1 MTKLPKRMCT
11 RVLVL
16 SLLSSLAL
24 MADQVTLKNG
34 DRVTG
39 QIVKKDGDK
48 LTVKSE
54 LMGDVTIPWAAVTSI
69 SSSGPLVVVLPGGK
83 SVSGA
88 LSTSDGALQVA
99 TSSGTETAPL
109 AEVAAVRNADEQKQ
123 WERLQHPGL
132 LELWAGYVD
141 VGLALARGNAET
153 STFTTAFNAARATR
167 TDRIT
172 LQFNE
177 IYATALISGKSAAT
191 AQAVRGGLDYNRNFG
206 PRLFLDLFNQYEY
219 DKFQDLDLRVV
230 LGGGFGFNAV
240 KGPRSQLDLV
250 GGLDYDRAQFST
262 PLTRNSAEGYFGDDW
277 SYKLSGASSLT
288 QSFRIFPNF
297 TSGGEYRMNFDLGAA
312 TRLKKWLSWQLTAS
326 DRFLSDPVGG
336 RKKNDVLLTT
346 GFRVSFAR

>member
-1 MTKLPKRMCT
+1 MTNLPNRMWI
-11 RVLVL
+11 RVL
-16 SLLSSLAL
+16 LLSALASLAL
-24 MADQVTLKNG
+24 LADQVTLKNG
-34 DRVTG
+34 DRITG

-48 LTVKSE
+48 LTMKSE
-54 LMGDVTIPWAAVTSI
+54 LMGEVTIPWAAVTSI

-88 LSTSDGALQVA
+88 LSTSGGSLEVA
-99 TSSGTETAPL
+99 TTSGNETAPL
-109 AEVAAVRNADEQKQ
+109 AEVSAVRNADEQKQ
-123 WERLQHPGL
+123 WERLQHPRL

-141 VGLALARGNAET
+141 LGLSLTRGNAET
-153 STFTTAFNAARATR
+153 STFTTTFNATRATR
-167 TDRIT
+167 ADKVT

-191 AQAVRGGLDYNRNFG
+191 AQAVRGGLDYNRDFG
-206 PRLFLDLFNQYEY
+206 SRLFVDLFNQYEY

-240 KGPRSQLDLV
+240 KGDRSQLDVV
-250 GGLDYDRAQFST
+250 GGLDYDRAKFST

-277 SYKLSGASSLT
+277 SYKISSLQ

-297 TSGGEYRMNFDLGAA
+297 TSGGEYRMNFDLGAV
-312 TRLKKWLSWQLTAS
+312 TRLKRWLSWQLTAS
-326 DRFLSDPVGG
+326 DRFISDPVGG